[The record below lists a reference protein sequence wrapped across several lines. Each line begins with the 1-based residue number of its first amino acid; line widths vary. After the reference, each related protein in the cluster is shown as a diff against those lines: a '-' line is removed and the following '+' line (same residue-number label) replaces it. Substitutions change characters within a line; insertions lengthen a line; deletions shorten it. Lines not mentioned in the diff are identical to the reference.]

1 VNCDVLFLLICL
13 QISSML
19 ALKYEFRVGINGQVL
34 CNGLDGLSDFAVVR
48 ADWIELSTT
57 FKHP

>member
-1 VNCDVLFLLICL
+1 
-13 QISSML
+13 ML

-34 CNGLDGLSDFAVVR
+34 CNGLDGVSDFAVVR